1 MILRILI
8 YGFLAYLA
16 IRFIFGFLIPVVRT
30 TRQVRRQFEEARNR
44 MQDQMQEAYPQA
56 TPRQNST
63 SPAPAKGD
71 YIDFEEIR
79 E

>member
-16 IRFIFGFLIPVVRT
+16 VRFIFGFLIPVVRT

-44 MQDQMQEAYPQA
+44 MQDQMQDSYPTA
-56 TPRQNST
+56 APRQQSA
-63 SPAPAKGD
+63 SPTRSQGD
-71 YIDFEEIR
+71 YIEFEEVR
-79 E
+79 D

>member
-1 MILRILI
+1 MILRILV

-44 MQDQMQEAYPQA
+44 MQDQMQDGYPTTA
-56 TPRQNST
+56 PRQQPA
-63 SPAPAKGD
+63 SPTRAQGD
-71 YIDFEEIR
+71 YIEFEEVR
-79 E
+79 D

>member
-16 IRFIFGFLIPVVRT
+16 IRFIFGFLIPVIRT
-30 TRQVRRQFEEARNR
+30 TRQVRRQFEDARNR
-44 MQDQMQEAYPQA
+44 MQDQMQDTYSQS
-56 TPRQNST
+56 TPRQKSA
-63 SPAPAKGD
+63 SPAATQGD

>member
-16 IRFIFGFLIPVVRT
+16 VRFIFGFLIPVVRT

-44 MQDQMQEAYPQA
+44 MQDQMQDSYSSAA
-56 TPRQNST
+56 PRQKSA
-63 SPAPAKGD
+63 SPTQAQGD
-71 YIDFEEIR
+71 YIEFEEVR
-79 E
+79 D

>member
-16 IRFIFGFLIPVVRT
+16 IRFIFGFLIPVIRT

-44 MQDQMQEAYPQA
+44 MQDQMQDPYTQSA
-56 TPRQNST
+56 PRQKSA
-63 SPAPAKGD
+63 APAATQGD
-71 YIDFEEIR
+71 YIEFEEIR

>member
-16 IRFIFGFLIPVVRT
+16 VRFIFGFLIPVVRT

-44 MQDQMQEAYPQA
+44 MQEQMQDSYPTA
-56 TPRQNST
+56 NPRQQS
-63 SPAPAKGD
+63 APPSQAKGD
-71 YIDFEEIR
+71 YIEFEEVR
-79 E
+79 D